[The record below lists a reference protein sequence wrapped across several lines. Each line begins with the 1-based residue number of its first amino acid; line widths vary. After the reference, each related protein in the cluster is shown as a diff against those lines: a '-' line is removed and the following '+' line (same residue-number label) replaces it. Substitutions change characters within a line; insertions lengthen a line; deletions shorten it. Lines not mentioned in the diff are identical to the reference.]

1 MWDTDDIWDNEST
14 DIIVVGIDEDFR
26 KRLLKAKHRLYHA
39 IIFAPSL
46 GTKEAHDNR
55 LLQVYLRKLNAFYV
69 LAVRAQD
76 APIEDTQLLI
86 FPKSTR
92 PIIKE
97 VLDWITVYFQKNSI
111 PHTIPYEQCIKANL
125 HTYQFMQNF
134 MIPQ

>member
-14 DIIVVGIDEDFR
+14 GMVVTGIDEDFR
-26 KRLLKAKHRLYHA
+26 KRLLKAKH
-39 IIFAPSL
+39 
-46 GTKEAHDNR
+46 NR

-76 APIEDTQLLI
+76 APIADTKLLI

-92 PIIKE
+92 PIMKE

-134 MIPQ
+134 MVPQ